1 MRKLHI
7 FLDAAVTLM
16 LITYSSSAVETEVKV
31 GTSGE
36 RVQFSAGTDAF
47 KAGEVFYNAIPSTA
61 AQGQAI
67 KVIETGDDTDFICKA
82 YELKSQAIGAE
93 IASFIRSTVEKEN
106 GTVDVS
112 VNTKTGKE
120 YLIVTGPIFQFA
132 YLDEVIKV
140 LDSEGTKFYEDGT
153 KLESYKLKNRLASD
167 IAGFV
172 ETALMSKDGAVYADD
187 RVNMLYIIDSP
198 SYFDGTLDFV
208 KKFDVPP
215 EMVRIE
221 AEIIEIELDDDFNFG
236 LALEA
241 WKEALPENIDMTIDW
256 SHEKSDPGAGPA
268 GWAQYVAQNV
278 ELSGMRPK
286 AVANFINYLVRTGK
300 ATVLSRPT
308 VVAMNGQEANIASL
322 DNINYKAYSTPEEP
336 LEKRAQLGVELA
348 ITPTIGADTL
358 SLAINA
364 SVNSVVGWSSG
375 GTPIVNTRKTTA
387 NVVLSDGELFS
398 LSGLRKDMVTKTDER
413 VPILG
418 YIPLVGYFFRHEID
432 VKKTSEIV
440 VLLTPTKVTPSESM
454 RPRDTEIREQ
464 SFSLIEEK
472 EASLLDSAIDSV
484 ILNKKP

>member
-1 MRKLHI
+1 MLRSH
-7 FLDAAVTLM
+7 FLLYAVAAVM
-16 LITYSSSAVETEVKV
+16 LVALSGSTVQTEVELKSADGKV
-31 GTSGE
+31 NIKDGVAAFDKGE
-36 RVQFSAGTDAF
+36 L
-47 KAGEVFYNAIPSTA
+47 FYNAIPSTPA
-61 AQGQAI
+61 AGQAV
-67 KVIETGDDTDFICKA
+67 KVIETGDDTDYICKV
-82 YELKSQAIGAE
+82 YELSSKGIAAE

-106 GTVDVS
+106 GSVDVS

-120 YLIVTGPIFQFA
+120 YLIITGPIFQFS
-132 YLDEVIKV
+132 YVEGVIKA

-172 ETALMSKDGAVYADD
+172 EGALMSKDGAVYADD
-187 RVNMLYIIDSP
+187 RVNMLYLIDSP
-198 SYFDGTLDFV
+198 SYFDGTMDFV

-241 WKEALPENIDMTIDW
+241 WKEGLPENIDMTIDW

-278 ELSGMRPK
+278 QLSGMRPK

-308 VVAMNGQEANIASL
+308 VVAMNGQEADIASL
-322 DNINYKAYSTPEEP
+322 DNINYKSYSTPDEP
-336 LEKRAQLGVELA
+336 LEKRAQVGVELA
-348 ITPTIGADTL
+348 ITPTIGTETL

-413 VPILG
+413 VPVLG

-440 VLLTPTKVTPSESM
+440 VLLTPTKVTPSDSM
-454 RPRDTEIREQ
+454 RPGDTEIREQ
-464 SFSLIEEK
+464 SFDLIEEK
-472 EASLLDSAIDSV
+472 EASLIDSAIDTV